1 MSFGKTIKKISLLDY
16 LQTFFNSFFIGL
28 SDCLSLIVSYPGPAV
43 KETTPLF
50 SETHLPG
57 DSSADKTKQ
66 STPPALIQKET
77 SSLSLGINTLLLL
90 FQGK

>member
-1 MSFGKTIKKISLLDY
+1 MLYY
-16 LQTFFNSFFIGL
+16 LQTFFNSFFIDL
-28 SDCLSLIVSYPGPAV
+28 SDCLSLIFSYQGPAV
-43 KETTPLF
+43 KENTTPLF

-66 STPPALIQKET
+66 STPALIQKET
-77 SSLSLGINTLLLL
+77 SSFPLGINTLILLL